1 MKSSLFPPAV
11 LFTIFFFSPALGK
24 DGEDMCRED
33 AVLTRLLRQF
43 DRPNQEMV
51 VNMLRVELW
60 AYWEKRLEK
69 VYRKLLKHYSERPE
83 LAEQLEA
90 SQQAWITYR
99 DATVKTYGKCMKR
112 GRKDL
117 PENGW
122 YAANINCLF
131 IDLVEERCRILEEL
145 LGLVQGNGL

>member
-11 LFTIFFFSPALGK
+11 LFTVFFFSPALGK
-24 DGEDMCRED
+24 DEEDICRED

-43 DRPNQEMV
+43 DRPNQEVV

-60 AYWEKRLEK
+60 AYWEKRQEK
-69 VYRKLLKHYSERPE
+69 IYRKLLKHYSERPE

-90 SQQAWITYR
+90 SQQTWCAYR
-99 DATVKTYGKCMKR
+99 DAIVEAYGQCLKQGK
-112 GRKDL
+112 KDR

-122 YAANINCLF
+122 YAANMNCLF

-145 LGLVQGNGL
+145 FALVQGNDL